1 MGFLGDLFSKKACA
15 FCGDENR
22 VFGNRKLKDGN
33 MCTDCV
39 AKLSPWFSD
48 RKESTVEEI
57 GAQLKYR
64 EENAKALEDFWPNP
78 AIGKEHFFYA
88 EMRGD
93 VPMRFA
99 VSHDIN
105 YRKDNADIIKFEDV
119 VSCTLDI
126 DDRYEELKYTN
137 DKGERVSYNPP
148 RYKYSYDF
156 YVDMGIKNNPYFDE
170 IRFKLNHFPVEVTT
184 EADTRGFRMAS
195 HSNFDP
201 SFNPE
206 WREYKAMYDEIEA
219 LVSQSRMPP
228 KATSSNT
235 DSGFSP
241 EYKEFFAL
249 FGQAT
254 TEQQKAD
261 LAMYKSLTDSAKVWP
276 DGLQKDQLMQM
287 ANTYLEKAKASIT
300 SSAPTQSEPTQAS
313 ASATPSVCP
322 ACNAPVSGKFCE
334 FCGEKLG

>member
-1 MGFLGDLFSKKACA
+1 MGFFGDLFSKKACA

-48 RKESTVEEI
+48 RKESTVAEI
-57 GAQLKYR
+57 GEQLKYR

-93 VPMRFA
+93 VPVRFA
-99 VSHDIN
+99 VSHDID
-105 YRKDNADIIKFEDV
+105 YRKDNADIINFEDV
-119 VSCTLDI
+119 VSCTLDLN
-126 DDRYEELKYTN
+126 DRYEELKYSN

-156 YVDMGIKNNPYFDE
+156 YVVLAIKNNPYFDE
-170 IRFKLNHFPVEVTT
+170 IRFKLNRFPVEVIS
-184 EADTRGFRMAS
+184 EADTRGFRMTMPS
-195 HSNFDP
+195 QFDP

-206 WREYKAMYDEIEA
+206 WREYKAMYEEIEA
-219 LVSQSRMPP
+219 LVNYKPAKPRLKQL
-228 KATSSNT
+228 SN
-235 DSGFSP
+235 
-241 EYKEFFAL
+241 
-249 FGQAT
+249 
-254 TEQQKAD
+254 EQLIAI
-261 LAMYKSLTDSAKVWP
+261 
-276 DGLQKDQLMQM
+276 
-287 ANTYLEKAKASIT
+287 ANSDASNEEKARMYNNLMIDATLAETTDPAQRAALEQLRIEKQKSVSEMAIKLANSPYV
-300 SSAPTQSEPTQAS
+300 AP
-313 ASATPSVCP
+313 ATPSVCP
-322 ACNAPVSGKFCE
+322 ACNAPASGKFCE

>member
-1 MGFLGDLFSKKACA
+1 MGFFGDLFSKKACA

-48 RKESTVEEI
+48 RKESTVAEI
-57 GAQLKYR
+57 GEQLKYR

-93 VPMRFA
+93 VPVRFA
-99 VSHDIN
+99 VSHDID
-105 YRKDNADIIKFEDV
+105 YRKDNADIINFEDV
-119 VSCTLDI
+119 VSCTLDLN
-126 DDRYEELKYTN
+126 DRYEELKYSN

-156 YVDMGIKNNPYFDE
+156 YVVLAIKNNPYFDE
-170 IRFKLNHFPVEVTT
+170 IRFKLNRFPVEVIS
-184 EADTRGFRMAS
+184 EADTRGFRMTMPS
-195 HSNFDP
+195 QFDP

-206 WREYKAMYDEIEA
+206 WREYKAMYEEIEA
-219 LVSQSRMPP
+219 LVNYKPAKPRLKQL
-228 KATSSNT
+228 SN
-235 DSGFSP
+235 
-241 EYKEFFAL
+241 
-249 FGQAT
+249 
-254 TEQQKAD
+254 EQLIAI
-261 LAMYKSLTDSAKVWP
+261 
-276 DGLQKDQLMQM
+276 
-287 ANTYLEKAKASIT
+287 ANSDASNEEKARMYNNLMIDATLAETTDPAQRAALEQLRIEKQKSVSEMATKLANSPYV
-300 SSAPTQSEPTQAS
+300 AP
-313 ASATPSVCP
+313 ATPSVCP
-322 ACNAPVSGKFCE
+322 ACNAPASGKFCE

>member
-1 MGFLGDLFSKKACA
+1 MGFFGDLFSKKACA

-48 RKESTVEEI
+48 RKESTVAEI
-57 GAQLKYR
+57 GEQLKYR

-93 VPMRFA
+93 VPVRFA
-99 VSHDIN
+99 VSHDID

-119 VSCTLDI
+119 ISCTLDLK
-126 DDRYEELKYTN
+126 DRYEELKYSN

-156 YVDMGIKNNPYFDE
+156 YVVLAIKNNPYFDE
-170 IRFKLNHFPVEVTT
+170 IRFKLNHFPVEVIS
-184 EADTRGFRMAS
+184 EADTRGFRMTMPS
-195 HSNFDP
+195 QFDP

-206 WREYKAMYDEIEA
+206 WREYKAMYEEIEA
-219 LVSQSRMPP
+219 LVNYKPVKPSL
-228 KATSSNT
+228 KTLSN
-235 DSGFSP
+235 
-241 EYKEFFAL
+241 
-249 FGQAT
+249 
-254 TEQQKAD
+254 EQLIAI
-261 LAMYKSLTDSAKVWP
+261 
-276 DGLQKDQLMQM
+276 
-287 ANTYLEKAKASIT
+287 ANSDASNEEKARMYNNLMIDATLAETTDPAQRAALEQLRIEKQKSVSEMAAKLANSP
-300 SSAPTQSEPTQAS
+300 SVAPA
-313 ASATPSVCP
+313 APSVCP
-322 ACNAPVSGKFCE
+322 ACNAPASGKFCE
-334 FCGEKLG
+334 YCGEKLG